1 MDKIEIFNHKY
12 YIDAGGLFIYNE
24 KDIPIYLNSEKIR
37 NEINDKIEE
46 NFLKDIDSKNKNN
59 KVLEI
64 YLKSSN
70 RCNLRC
76 SYCFRKERKIEFNE
90 KTVIEFISNIID
102 KYDCEKIKVDLT
114 GDSEPLMEI
123 PKLKSI
129 IDICNN
135 IGKEK
140 GVEFVYG
147 LNSNGTV
154 FDEKIKEFLYNN
166 SILFGF
172 TYEGVSLEKNK
183 RIYNNGQAAVD
194 DVEKNIRKYNLN
206 NNKLFGISMTLTSE
220 HNDLVKEYKKLLELC
235 NAVSMRIVNTFDEL
249 GVNVNNLKDWKRKYD
264 ELAIFLLNSIK
275 EKKYDIVVPILR
287 SRDFFGSFFQT
298 ILFNVKKN
306 QPCLAGY
313 RQFFL
318 NYDGCVYLCSWGCD
332 DERYKMGEQSI
343 LDFEKV
349 KLYENRTVNDS
360 EGCNKCD
367 FKYICGGECHI
378 IGGKDVNL
386 DAWCDLK
393 RHLIGLAIHIVDW
406 MNKHDEEGKKILMES
421 ISSNMYCDSIED
433 YIKVSMEIFEKFH
446 IGKGANIIKNEIDC
460 VDCGPEFE
468 IFYEYLK
475 ENGLKVG
482 RYIKCKDNKN
492 AIFVLHEKISGYN
505 KYKIILKE
513 EITKNNE
520 KNIICVG

>member
-1 MDKIEIFNHKY
+1 
-12 YIDAGGLFIYNE
+12 
-24 KDIPIYLNSEKIR
+24 
-37 NEINDKIEE
+37 
-46 NFLKDIDSKNKNN
+46 
-59 KVLEI
+59 
-64 YLKSSN
+64 
-70 RCNLRC
+70 
-76 SYCFRKERKIEFNE
+76 
-90 KTVIEFISNIID
+90 
-102 KYDCEKIKVDLT
+102 
-114 GDSEPLMEI
+114 
-123 PKLKSI
+123 
-129 IDICNN
+129 
-135 IGKEK
+135 
-140 GVEFVYG
+140 
-147 LNSNGTV
+147 
-154 FDEKIKEFLYNN
+154 
-166 SILFGF
+166 
-172 TYEGVSLEKNK
+172 
-183 RIYNNGQAAVD
+183 
-194 DVEKNIRKYNLN
+194 
-206 NNKLFGISMTLTSE
+206 
-220 HNDLVKEYKKLLELC
+220 
-235 NAVSMRIVNTFDEL
+235 
-249 GVNVNNLKDWKRKYD
+249 
-264 ELAIFLLNSIK
+264 
-275 EKKYDIVVPILR
+275 
-287 SRDFFGSFFQT
+287 
-298 ILFNVKKN
+298 
-306 QPCLAGY
+306 
-313 RQFFL
+313 
-318 NYDGCVYLCSWGCD
+318 
-332 DERYKMGEQSI
+332 MGEQSI